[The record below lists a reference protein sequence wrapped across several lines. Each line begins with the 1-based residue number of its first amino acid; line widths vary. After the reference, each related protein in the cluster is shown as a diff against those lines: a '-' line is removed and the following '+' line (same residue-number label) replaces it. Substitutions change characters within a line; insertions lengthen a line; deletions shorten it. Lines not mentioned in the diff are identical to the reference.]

1 MTSNEDYNGD
11 SMDYEEQMD
20 GRSIDV
26 TTMQAAHM
34 LGVTRRSIA
43 RYIESGK
50 LPARKKNL
58 RDLIINLD
66 DLRRFATE
74 NSITLDESKMKLQ

>member
-1 MTSNEDYNGD
+1 MTPNEGYNGD
-11 SMDYEEQMD
+11 SKDNSEVLD
-20 GRSIDV
+20 GRNINV
-26 TTMQAAHM
+26 TTLQAAQM
-34 LGVTRRSIA
+34 IGVTRRSIA

-66 DLRRFATE
+66 DLRKFAAE
-74 NSITLDESKMKLQ
+74 NSLTLDETKLKLQ